1 MRIFPIRSAAR
12 SLSCSGKLRA
22 QRGLG
27 LLGLLVVAALVAM
40 AGLLAL
46 KVAPTVNEYLAIK
59 RAIVKSRADGID
71 ARSIRN
77 VFERVAAVDDI
88 TAIDSKDL
96 IVERLPNGEFAISF
110 DYEKRIEIFGPV
122 SLVIHYKGE
131 TGKTFADRT
140 RN

>member
-1 MRIFPIRSAAR
+1 MSGFPAR
-12 SLSCSGKLRA
+12 SVATPLTGSGKLRA
-22 QRGLG
+22 QRGLS
-27 LLGLLVVAALVAM
+27 LLGLLVIAALVAM
-40 AGLLAL
+40 AATLAL

-88 TAIDSKDL
+88 TAIDGKDL
-96 IVERLPNGEFAISF
+96 IVERLPSGEYSISF
-110 DYEKRIEIFGPV
+110 DYEKRVEMFGPV
-122 SLVIHYKGE
+122 SLVIHYKGA
-131 TGKTFADRT
+131 TGNTTADRA